1 MSELNLEEFPEEQ
14 KAAIQAEIDRRVTSA
29 VQTTTKKVSEQVSAE
44 LSEKLQK
51 EYEAKMQKAIVDA
64 QAEATMTEEQKI
76 QALNQRLE
84 EQQRAFERAQLETK
98 TERKLREAGLNDDA
112 VMQLTPLIVAGADAS
127 SIDTHLNTFVATQQA
142 AIDAALQKQKESLAS
157 NVTPPSSTGGAIK
170 PQSPDAQVSTI
181 LSDENLDPRFAQA
194 SGIQVLL
201 DAAMNDTTGF

>member
-181 LSDENLDPRFAQA
+181 LKDESLDPRFAQA